1 MAERNKDL
9 AKKCWKHGSE
19 ALAKQNWD
27 LAIQMFFQAAKED
40 PANLFYRQ
48 NLRGAEK
55 KKYGDNG
62 KGAGMS
68 GLKLRSPKS
77 SVKKAKS
84 KKNWDEMDVAAEE
97 GLRINPW
104 DVDLNTAVAEAAAER
119 EYYQVAKFAYN
130 EALQPDPQNKDL
142 LKQYADMLEEMTEY
156 PEALNVWNRLQRLD
170 KDDKDIQRKITH
182 LTTEQM
188 MKRTRGEEAKT
199 SREVMEAASEYD
211 KASGLTPA
219 GVDGPG
225 QDPESDLKR
234 AIRKAPDN
242 PDNYV
247 RLGDLYTKG
256 GKLKQAVAAFR
267 QAADLNSDPAI
278 VERAEDAELAEMR
291 QRVDQ
296 AKAKARDLKDEKRMA
311 RAKEAESKMN
321 DRHIEVLRERT
332 ERHDKNMR
340 HKYDLGLLLLGKKEA
355 QEAIPHLQR
364 AASDTRFEVGARV
377 ALGEAF
383 LMDNKRPL
391 AKRQFETALTKIDV
405 QEQPD
410 DFLKAHYALGRLA
423 EAAGDTAEAEKHY
436 GDVLGV
442 DYNYR
447 DANDRLTGL
456 AGS

>member
-48 NLRGAEK
+48 NLRGAEE

-62 KGAGMS
+62 KGASMS
-68 GLKLRSPKS
+68 GLKLRGPKS
-77 SVKKAKS
+77 SLKKARS

-104 DVDLNTAVAEAAAER
+104 DADLNAAVAEAAKER
-119 EYYQVAKFAYN
+119 EYYKVSQFGFEKAVAADPENKGLLEKF
-130 EALQPDPQNKDL
+130 
-142 LKQYADMLEEMTEY
+142 ADMLEETTDY
-156 PEALNVWNRLQRLD
+156 PAAMAVWNRIQKLD
-170 KDDKDIQRKITH
+170 PDNKDIQRK
-182 LTTEQM
+182 LTQLHTEQV
-188 MKRTRGEEAKT
+188 MKRTNAEESQSAREATQAANAYDQAAGLGGDDYAPGE
-199 SREVMEAASEYD
+199 
-211 KASGLTPA
+211 
-219 GVDGPG
+219 
-225 QDPESDLKR
+225 DPETDLKH

-247 RLGDLYTKG
+247 RLGDLYRKKG
-256 GKLKQAVAAFR
+256 RLKEAVASFKK
-267 QAADLNSDPAI
+267 AAEINDDPAI
-278 VERAEDAELAEMR
+278 RERVEDAELAEIR

-296 AKAKARDLKDEKRMA
+296 SKAKARELKDEKRMA
-311 RAKEAESKMN
+311 RAKEMEAKMN
-321 DRHIEVLRERT
+321 DRHIEILRDRT
-332 ERHDKNMR
+332 ERHDKNMS

-383 LMDNKRPL
+383 LMDRKQPL
-391 AKRQFETALTKIDV
+391 AKRQFETALSKIDV
-405 QEQPD
+405 QEQPA

-423 EAAGDTAEAEKHY
+423 EASGDTAAAEKHY

-442 DYNYR
+442 DYNYK
-447 DANDRLTGL
+447 DANDRLTAL
-456 AGS
+456 AGG